1 MFMWRQPF
9 RFLYTIL
16 WLVFSKGKVGAR
28 DAVVTVAES
37 INCVVFLPLWES
49 YSDWTNGP
57 FHAMHY
63 RMIGF
68 SQPSSYCG
76 SFFCKLCLVACKPS
90 ITIYL
95 VTNRTTGKRCCQS
108 SPYGGCCIEYW
119 EWQFSFHSTT
129 NKTHTPVSFLKV
141 PNWASYLLYQDIHIK
156 WKTNKNNQ
164 KTMYELSNEWKFRN
178 SMMEKNPE
186 CPYDIKSSKYS
197 ESNLILYFCL
207 LNITTFYGHRY
218 TYNNMQS
225 VIYINYKT

>member
-90 ITIYL
+90 ITINL

-141 PNWASYLLYQDIHIK
+141 PI
-156 WKTNKNNQ
+156 
-164 KTMYELSNEWKFRN
+164 E
-178 SMMEKNPE
+178 P
-186 CPYDIKSSKYS
+186 
-197 ESNLILYFCL
+197 
-207 LNITTFYGHRY
+207 
-218 TYNNMQS
+218 
-225 VIYINYKT
+225 VIYCIRIFTLNGRQIKITRRQCINYRMSGNSEILGWKKIQSALMTLSPQNTVKVI

>member
-1 MFMWRQPF
+1 MLMWREPF

-141 PNWASYLLYQDIHIK
+141 PI
-156 WKTNKNNQ
+156 
-164 KTMYELSNEWKFRN
+164 E
-178 SMMEKNPE
+178 P
-186 CPYDIKSSKYS
+186 
-197 ESNLILYFCL
+197 
-207 LNITTFYGHRY
+207 
-218 TYNNMQS
+218 
-225 VIYINYKT
+225 VIYCIRIFTLNGRQIKITRRQCMNYRMSGNSEILGWKKIQSALMTLSPQNTVKVI

>member
-1 MFMWRQPF
+1 MLMWRQPF

-95 VTNRTTGKRCCQS
+95 VTNRTTGKMCCQS

-129 NKTHTPVSFLKV
+129 NKTHTPVIFLKV
-141 PNWASYLLYQDIHIK
+141 PI
-156 WKTNKNNQ
+156 
-164 KTMYELSNEWKFRN
+164 E
-178 SMMEKNPE
+178 P
-186 CPYDIKSSKYS
+186 
-197 ESNLILYFCL
+197 
-207 LNITTFYGHRY
+207 
-218 TYNNMQS
+218 
-225 VIYINYKT
+225 VIYCIRIFTLNGRQIKITRRQCMNYRMSGNSEILGWKKIQSALMTLSPQNTVKVI

>member
-95 VTNRTTGKRCCQS
+95 VTNRTTGKMCCQS

-129 NKTHTPVSFLKV
+129 NKTHTPVIFLKV
-141 PNWASYLLYQDIHIK
+141 PI
-156 WKTNKNNQ
+156 
-164 KTMYELSNEWKFRN
+164 E
-178 SMMEKNPE
+178 P
-186 CPYDIKSSKYS
+186 
-197 ESNLILYFCL
+197 
-207 LNITTFYGHRY
+207 
-218 TYNNMQS
+218 
-225 VIYINYKT
+225 VIYCIRIFTLNGRQIKITRRQCINYRMSGNSEILGWKKIQSALMTLSPQNTVKVI

>member
-16 WLVFSKGKVGAR
+16 WLVFSKGKVGVR

-95 VTNRTTGKRCCQS
+95 VTNRTTGKMCCQS

-129 NKTHTPVSFLKV
+129 NKTHTPVIFLKV
-141 PNWASYLLYQDIHIK
+141 PI
-156 WKTNKNNQ
+156 
-164 KTMYELSNEWKFRN
+164 E
-178 SMMEKNPE
+178 P
-186 CPYDIKSSKYS
+186 
-197 ESNLILYFCL
+197 
-207 LNITTFYGHRY
+207 
-218 TYNNMQS
+218 
-225 VIYINYKT
+225 VIYCIRIFTLNGRQIKITRRQCINYRMSGNSEILGWKKIQSALMTLSPQNTVKVI

>member
-1 MFMWRQPF
+1 MWRQPF

-141 PNWASYLLYQDIHIK
+141 PI
-156 WKTNKNNQ
+156 
-164 KTMYELSNEWKFRN
+164 E
-178 SMMEKNPE
+178 P
-186 CPYDIKSSKYS
+186 
-197 ESNLILYFCL
+197 
-207 LNITTFYGHRY
+207 
-218 TYNNMQS
+218 
-225 VIYINYKT
+225 VIYCIRIFTLNGRQIKITRRQCINYRMSGNSEILGWKKIQSALMTLSPQNTVKVI

>member
-1 MFMWRQPF
+1 MLMWREPF

-129 NKTHTPVSFLKV
+129 NKTHTAVSFLKV
-141 PNWASYLLYQDIHIK
+141 PI
-156 WKTNKNNQ
+156 
-164 KTMYELSNEWKFRN
+164 E
-178 SMMEKNPE
+178 P
-186 CPYDIKSSKYS
+186 
-197 ESNLILYFCL
+197 
-207 LNITTFYGHRY
+207 
-218 TYNNMQS
+218 
-225 VIYINYKT
+225 VIYCIRIFTLNGRQIKITRRQCINYRMSGNSEILGWKKIQSALMTLSPQNTVKVI

>member
-1 MFMWRQPF
+1 MLMWREPF

-68 SQPSSYCG
+68 SQPSFYCG

-95 VTNRTTGKRCCQS
+95 VTNRTTGKMCCQS

-129 NKTHTPVSFLKV
+129 YKTHTPVSFLKV
-141 PNWASYLLYQDIHIK
+141 PI
-156 WKTNKNNQ
+156 
-164 KTMYELSNEWKFRN
+164 E
-178 SMMEKNPE
+178 P
-186 CPYDIKSSKYS
+186 
-197 ESNLILYFCL
+197 
-207 LNITTFYGHRY
+207 
-218 TYNNMQS
+218 
-225 VIYINYKT
+225 VIYCIRIFTLNGRQIKITRRQCINYRMSGNSEILGWKKIQSALMTLSPQNTVKVI

>member
-16 WLVFSKGKVGAR
+16 WLVFSKVKVGAR
-28 DAVVTVAES
+28 DTVVTVAES

-90 ITIYL
+90 ISINL

-141 PNWASYLLYQDIHIK
+141 PI
-156 WKTNKNNQ
+156 
-164 KTMYELSNEWKFRN
+164 E
-178 SMMEKNPE
+178 P
-186 CPYDIKSSKYS
+186 
-197 ESNLILYFCL
+197 
-207 LNITTFYGHRY
+207 
-218 TYNNMQS
+218 
-225 VIYINYKT
+225 VIYCIRIFTLNGRQIKITRRQCINYRMSGNSEILGWKKIQSALMTLSPQNTVKVI

>member
-1 MFMWRQPF
+1 MLMWRQPF

-95 VTNRTTGKRCCQS
+95 VTNRTTGKMCCQS

-141 PNWASYLLYQDIHIK
+141 PI
-156 WKTNKNNQ
+156 
-164 KTMYELSNEWKFRN
+164 E
-178 SMMEKNPE
+178 P
-186 CPYDIKSSKYS
+186 
-197 ESNLILYFCL
+197 
-207 LNITTFYGHRY
+207 
-218 TYNNMQS
+218 
-225 VIYINYKT
+225 VIYCIRIFTLNGRQIKITRR

>member
-95 VTNRTTGKRCCQS
+95 VTNRTTGKMCCQS

-129 NKTHTPVSFLKV
+129 NKTHTPVSFLNV
-141 PNWASYLLYQDIHIK
+141 PI
-156 WKTNKNNQ
+156 
-164 KTMYELSNEWKFRN
+164 E
-178 SMMEKNPE
+178 P
-186 CPYDIKSSKYS
+186 
-197 ESNLILYFCL
+197 
-207 LNITTFYGHRY
+207 
-218 TYNNMQS
+218 
-225 VIYINYKT
+225 VIYCIRIFTLNGRQIKITRRQCINYRMSGNSEILGWKKIQSALMTLSPQNTVKVI

>member
-1 MFMWRQPF
+1 MWRQPF

-129 NKTHTPVSFLKV
+129 NKTHTPVIFLKV
-141 PNWASYLLYQDIHIK
+141 PI
-156 WKTNKNNQ
+156 
-164 KTMYELSNEWKFRN
+164 E
-178 SMMEKNPE
+178 P
-186 CPYDIKSSKYS
+186 
-197 ESNLILYFCL
+197 
-207 LNITTFYGHRY
+207 
-218 TYNNMQS
+218 
-225 VIYINYKT
+225 VIYCIRIFTLNGRQIKITRRQCINYRMSGNSEILGWKKIQSALMTLSPQNTVKVI

>member
-95 VTNRTTGKRCCQS
+95 VTNRTTGKMCCQS

-141 PNWASYLLYQDIHIK
+141 PI
-156 WKTNKNNQ
+156 
-164 KTMYELSNEWKFRN
+164 E
-178 SMMEKNPE
+178 P
-186 CPYDIKSSKYS
+186 
-197 ESNLILYFCL
+197 
-207 LNITTFYGHRY
+207 
-218 TYNNMQS
+218 
-225 VIYINYKT
+225 VIYCIRIFTLNGRQIKITRRQCINYRMSGNSEILGWKKIQSALMTLSPQNTVKVI

>member
-1 MFMWRQPF
+1 MLMWRQPF

-49 YSDWTNGP
+49 YSDWTNRP

-129 NKTHTPVSFLKV
+129 NKTHTPVIFLKV
-141 PNWASYLLYQDIHIK
+141 PI
-156 WKTNKNNQ
+156 
-164 KTMYELSNEWKFRN
+164 E
-178 SMMEKNPE
+178 P
-186 CPYDIKSSKYS
+186 
-197 ESNLILYFCL
+197 
-207 LNITTFYGHRY
+207 
-218 TYNNMQS
+218 
-225 VIYINYKT
+225 VIYCIRIFTLNGRQIKITRRQCINYRMSGNSEILGWKKIQSALMTLSPQNTVKVI

>member
-1 MFMWRQPF
+1 MLMWREPF

-95 VTNRTTGKRCCQS
+95 VTNRTTGKMCCQS

-141 PNWASYLLYQDIHIK
+141 PI
-156 WKTNKNNQ
+156 
-164 KTMYELSNEWKFRN
+164 E
-178 SMMEKNPE
+178 P
-186 CPYDIKSSKYS
+186 
-197 ESNLILYFCL
+197 
-207 LNITTFYGHRY
+207 
-218 TYNNMQS
+218 
-225 VIYINYKT
+225 VIYCIRIFTLNGRQIKITRRQCINYRMSGNSEILGWKKIQSALMTLSPQNTVKVI

>member
-1 MFMWRQPF
+1 MLMWREPF

-68 SQPSSYCG
+68 SQPSFYCG

-90 ITIYL
+90 ITINL
-95 VTNRTTGKRCCQS
+95 VTNRTTGKMCCQS

-141 PNWASYLLYQDIHIK
+141 PI
-156 WKTNKNNQ
+156 
-164 KTMYELSNEWKFRN
+164 E
-178 SMMEKNPE
+178 P
-186 CPYDIKSSKYS
+186 
-197 ESNLILYFCL
+197 
-207 LNITTFYGHRY
+207 
-218 TYNNMQS
+218 
-225 VIYINYKT
+225 VIYCIRIFTLNGRQIKITRRQCINYRMSGNSEILGWKKIQSALMTLSPQNTVKVI

>member
-1 MFMWRQPF
+1 MLMWREPF

-90 ITIYL
+90 ITINL

-129 NKTHTPVSFLKV
+129 NKTHTPVIFLKV
-141 PNWASYLLYQDIHIK
+141 PI
-156 WKTNKNNQ
+156 
-164 KTMYELSNEWKFRN
+164 E
-178 SMMEKNPE
+178 P
-186 CPYDIKSSKYS
+186 
-197 ESNLILYFCL
+197 
-207 LNITTFYGHRY
+207 
-218 TYNNMQS
+218 
-225 VIYINYKT
+225 VIYCIRIFTLNGRQIKITRRQCMNYRMSGNSEILGWKKIQSALMTLSPQNTVKVI

>member
-1 MFMWRQPF
+1 MLMWREPF

-16 WLVFSKGKVGAR
+16 WLVFYKGKVGAR

-95 VTNRTTGKRCCQS
+95 VTNRTTGKMCCQS

-129 NKTHTPVSFLKV
+129 NKTHTPVIFLKV
-141 PNWASYLLYQDIHIK
+141 PI
-156 WKTNKNNQ
+156 
-164 KTMYELSNEWKFRN
+164 E
-178 SMMEKNPE
+178 P
-186 CPYDIKSSKYS
+186 
-197 ESNLILYFCL
+197 
-207 LNITTFYGHRY
+207 
-218 TYNNMQS
+218 
-225 VIYINYKT
+225 VIYCIRIFTLNGRQIKITRRQCINYRMSGNSEILWWKKIQSALMTLSPQNTVKVI

>member
-129 NKTHTPVSFLKV
+129 NKTHTAVSFLKV
-141 PNWASYLLYQDIHIK
+141 PI
-156 WKTNKNNQ
+156 
-164 KTMYELSNEWKFRN
+164 E
-178 SMMEKNPE
+178 P
-186 CPYDIKSSKYS
+186 
-197 ESNLILYFCL
+197 
-207 LNITTFYGHRY
+207 
-218 TYNNMQS
+218 
-225 VIYINYKT
+225 VIYCIRIFTLNGRQIKITRRQCINYRMSGNSEILGWKKIQSALMTLSPQNTVKVI

>member
-1 MFMWRQPF
+1 MLMWRQPF

-95 VTNRTTGKRCCQS
+95 VTNRTTGKMCCQS

-129 NKTHTPVSFLKV
+129 NKTHTPVIFLKV
-141 PNWASYLLYQDIHIK
+141 PI
-156 WKTNKNNQ
+156 
-164 KTMYELSNEWKFRN
+164 E
-178 SMMEKNPE
+178 P
-186 CPYDIKSSKYS
+186 
-197 ESNLILYFCL
+197 
-207 LNITTFYGHRY
+207 
-218 TYNNMQS
+218 
-225 VIYINYKT
+225 VIYCIRIFTLNGRQIKITRRQCINYRMSGNSEILWWKKIQSALMTLSPQNTVKVI

>member
-1 MFMWRQPF
+1 MLMWREPF

-57 FHAMHY
+57 FRAMHY

-95 VTNRTTGKRCCQS
+95 VTNRTTGKMCCQS

-129 NKTHTPVSFLKV
+129 NKTHTPVIFLKV
-141 PNWASYLLYQDIHIK
+141 PI
-156 WKTNKNNQ
+156 
-164 KTMYELSNEWKFRN
+164 E
-178 SMMEKNPE
+178 P
-186 CPYDIKSSKYS
+186 
-197 ESNLILYFCL
+197 
-207 LNITTFYGHRY
+207 
-218 TYNNMQS
+218 
-225 VIYINYKT
+225 VIYCIRIFTLNGRQIKITRRQCMNYRMSGNSEILWWKKIQSALMTLSPQNTVKVI

>member
-1 MFMWRQPF
+1 MWRQAF

-141 PNWASYLLYQDIHIK
+141 PI
-156 WKTNKNNQ
+156 
-164 KTMYELSNEWKFRN
+164 E
-178 SMMEKNPE
+178 P
-186 CPYDIKSSKYS
+186 
-197 ESNLILYFCL
+197 
-207 LNITTFYGHRY
+207 
-218 TYNNMQS
+218 
-225 VIYINYKT
+225 VIYCIRIFTLNGRQIKITRRQCINYRMSGNSEILGWKKIQSALMTLSPQNTVKVI

>member
-129 NKTHTPVSFLKV
+129 NKTHTPVIFLKV
-141 PNWASYLLYQDIHIK
+141 PI
-156 WKTNKNNQ
+156 
-164 KTMYELSNEWKFRN
+164 E
-178 SMMEKNPE
+178 P
-186 CPYDIKSSKYS
+186 
-197 ESNLILYFCL
+197 
-207 LNITTFYGHRY
+207 
-218 TYNNMQS
+218 
-225 VIYINYKT
+225 VIYCIRIFTLNGRQIKITRRQCINYRMSGNSEILGWKKIQSALMTLSPQNTVKVI

>member
-1 MFMWRQPF
+1 MLMWRQPF

-129 NKTHTPVSFLKV
+129 NKTHTPVIFLKV
-141 PNWASYLLYQDIHIK
+141 PI
-156 WKTNKNNQ
+156 
-164 KTMYELSNEWKFRN
+164 E
-178 SMMEKNPE
+178 P
-186 CPYDIKSSKYS
+186 
-197 ESNLILYFCL
+197 
-207 LNITTFYGHRY
+207 
-218 TYNNMQS
+218 
-225 VIYINYKT
+225 VIYCIRIFTLNGRQIKITRRQCMNYRMSGNSEILGWKKIQSALMTLSPQNTVKVI

>member
-1 MFMWRQPF
+1 MLMWREPF

-141 PNWASYLLYQDIHIK
+141 PI
-156 WKTNKNNQ
+156 
-164 KTMYELSNEWKFRN
+164 E
-178 SMMEKNPE
+178 P
-186 CPYDIKSSKYS
+186 
-197 ESNLILYFCL
+197 
-207 LNITTFYGHRY
+207 
-218 TYNNMQS
+218 
-225 VIYINYKT
+225 VIYCIRIFTLNGRQIKITRRQCINYRMSGNSEILGWKKIQSALMTLSPQNTVKVI

>member
-1 MFMWRQPF
+1 MLMWRQPF

-90 ITIYL
+90 ITINL

-129 NKTHTPVSFLKV
+129 NKTHTPVIFLKV
-141 PNWASYLLYQDIHIK
+141 PI
-156 WKTNKNNQ
+156 
-164 KTMYELSNEWKFRN
+164 E
-178 SMMEKNPE
+178 P
-186 CPYDIKSSKYS
+186 
-197 ESNLILYFCL
+197 
-207 LNITTFYGHRY
+207 
-218 TYNNMQS
+218 
-225 VIYINYKT
+225 VIYCIRIFTLNGRQIKITRRQCMNYRMSGNSEILGWKKIQSALMTLSPQNTVKVI

>member
-129 NKTHTPVSFLKV
+129 NKTHTPVIFLKV
-141 PNWASYLLYQDIHIK
+141 PI
-156 WKTNKNNQ
+156 
-164 KTMYELSNEWKFRN
+164 E
-178 SMMEKNPE
+178 P
-186 CPYDIKSSKYS
+186 
-197 ESNLILYFCL
+197 
-207 LNITTFYGHRY
+207 
-218 TYNNMQS
+218 
-225 VIYINYKT
+225 VIYCIRIFTLNGRQIKITRRQCINYRMSGNSEILGWKKIQSALMTLSPQNTVKVIEYSIFVCLT

>member
-1 MFMWRQPF
+1 MLMWREPF

-141 PNWASYLLYQDIHIK
+141 PI
-156 WKTNKNNQ
+156 
-164 KTMYELSNEWKFRN
+164 E
-178 SMMEKNPE
+178 P
-186 CPYDIKSSKYS
+186 
-197 ESNLILYFCL
+197 
-207 LNITTFYGHRY
+207 
-218 TYNNMQS
+218 
-225 VIYINYKT
+225 VIYCIRIFTLNGRQIKITRRQCINYRMSGNSEILGWKKIQSALMTLSPQNTVKVIEYSIFVCLT

>member
-129 NKTHTPVSFLKV
+129 YKTHTPVSFLKV
-141 PNWASYLLYQDIHIK
+141 PI
-156 WKTNKNNQ
+156 
-164 KTMYELSNEWKFRN
+164 E
-178 SMMEKNPE
+178 P
-186 CPYDIKSSKYS
+186 
-197 ESNLILYFCL
+197 
-207 LNITTFYGHRY
+207 
-218 TYNNMQS
+218 
-225 VIYINYKT
+225 VIYCIRIFTLNGRQIKITRRQCINYRMSGNSEILGWKKIQSALMTLSPQNTVKVI

>member
-1 MFMWRQPF
+1 MLMWREPF

-95 VTNRTTGKRCCQS
+95 VTNRTTGKMCCQS

-129 NKTHTPVSFLKV
+129 NKTHTPVIFLKV
-141 PNWASYLLYQDIHIK
+141 PI
-156 WKTNKNNQ
+156 
-164 KTMYELSNEWKFRN
+164 E
-178 SMMEKNPE
+178 P
-186 CPYDIKSSKYS
+186 
-197 ESNLILYFCL
+197 
-207 LNITTFYGHRY
+207 
-218 TYNNMQS
+218 
-225 VIYINYKT
+225 VIYCIRIFTLNGRQIKITRRQCMNYRMSGNSEILWWKKIQSALMTLSPQNTVKVI

>member
-1 MFMWRQPF
+1 MLMWRQPF

-141 PNWASYLLYQDIHIK
+141 PI
-156 WKTNKNNQ
+156 
-164 KTMYELSNEWKFRN
+164 E
-178 SMMEKNPE
+178 P
-186 CPYDIKSSKYS
+186 
-197 ESNLILYFCL
+197 
-207 LNITTFYGHRY
+207 
-218 TYNNMQS
+218 
-225 VIYINYKT
+225 VIYCIRIFTLNGRQIKITRRQCINYRMSGNSEILGWKKIQSALMTWSPQNPVKVI

>member
-1 MFMWRQPF
+1 MLMWREPF

-141 PNWASYLLYQDIHIK
+141 PI
-156 WKTNKNNQ
+156 
-164 KTMYELSNEWKFRN
+164 E
-178 SMMEKNPE
+178 P
-186 CPYDIKSSKYS
+186 
-197 ESNLILYFCL
+197 
-207 LNITTFYGHRY
+207 
-218 TYNNMQS
+218 
-225 VIYINYKT
+225 VIYCIRIFTLNGRQIKITRRQCMIYRMSGNSEILGWKKIQSALMTLSPQNTVKVI

>member
-95 VTNRTTGKRCCQS
+95 VTNRTTGKMCCQS

-129 NKTHTPVSFLKV
+129 NKTHTPVIFLKV
-141 PNWASYLLYQDIHIK
+141 PI
-156 WKTNKNNQ
+156 
-164 KTMYELSNEWKFRN
+164 E
-178 SMMEKNPE
+178 P
-186 CPYDIKSSKYS
+186 
-197 ESNLILYFCL
+197 
-207 LNITTFYGHRY
+207 
-218 TYNNMQS
+218 
-225 VIYINYKT
+225 VIYCIRIFTLNGRQIKITRRQCMNYRMSGNSEILGWKKIQSALMTLSPQNTVKVI

>member
-141 PNWASYLLYQDIHIK
+141 PI
-156 WKTNKNNQ
+156 
-164 KTMYELSNEWKFRN
+164 E
-178 SMMEKNPE
+178 P
-186 CPYDIKSSKYS
+186 
-197 ESNLILYFCL
+197 
-207 LNITTFYGHRY
+207 
-218 TYNNMQS
+218 
-225 VIYINYKT
+225 VIYCIRIFTLNGRQIKITRRQCINYRMSGNSEILGWKKIQSALMTLSPQNTVKVIEYSIFVCLT

>member
-1 MFMWRQPF
+1 MLMWREPF

-141 PNWASYLLYQDIHIK
+141 PI
-156 WKTNKNNQ
+156 
-164 KTMYELSNEWKFRN
+164 E
-178 SMMEKNPE
+178 P
-186 CPYDIKSSKYS
+186 
-197 ESNLILYFCL
+197 
-207 LNITTFYGHRY
+207 
-218 TYNNMQS
+218 
-225 VIYINYKT
+225 VIYCIRIFTLNGRQIKITRRQCMIYRMSGNSEILWWKKIQSALMTLSPQNTVKVI

>member
-1 MFMWRQPF
+1 MLMWREPF

-68 SQPSSYCG
+68 SQPSFYCG

-90 ITIYL
+90 ITINL

-129 NKTHTPVSFLKV
+129 NKTHTPVIFLKV
-141 PNWASYLLYQDIHIK
+141 PI
-156 WKTNKNNQ
+156 
-164 KTMYELSNEWKFRN
+164 E
-178 SMMEKNPE
+178 P
-186 CPYDIKSSKYS
+186 
-197 ESNLILYFCL
+197 
-207 LNITTFYGHRY
+207 
-218 TYNNMQS
+218 
-225 VIYINYKT
+225 VIYCIRIFTLNGSQIKITRRQCINYRMSGNSEIIWCKKIQSALMTLSPQNTVKVI

>member
-119 EWQFSFHSTT
+119 EWHKVLQRFTFSAHFLFGTKAVLWPWAMSSR
-129 NKTHTPVSFLKV
+129 VQWSFTYCKG
-141 PNWASYLLYQDIHIK
+141 SKQ
-156 WKTNKNNQ
+156 
-164 KTMYELSNEWKFRN
+164 ELFI
-178 SMMEKNPE
+178 
-186 CPYDIKSSKYS
+186 C
-197 ESNLILYFCL
+197 
-207 LNITTFYGHRY
+207 
-218 TYNNMQS
+218 
-225 VIYINYKT
+225 

>member
-129 NKTHTPVSFLKV
+129 NKTRTAVSFLKV
-141 PNWASYLLYQDIHIK
+141 PI
-156 WKTNKNNQ
+156 
-164 KTMYELSNEWKFRN
+164 E
-178 SMMEKNPE
+178 P
-186 CPYDIKSSKYS
+186 
-197 ESNLILYFCL
+197 
-207 LNITTFYGHRY
+207 
-218 TYNNMQS
+218 
-225 VIYINYKT
+225 VIYCIRIFTLNGRQIKITRRQCMNYRMSGNSEILWWKKIQSALMTLSPQNTVKVI

>member
-1 MFMWRQPF
+1 MWRQAF

-16 WLVFSKGKVGAR
+16 WLVFSKGKVGTR

-95 VTNRTTGKRCCQS
+95 VTNRTTGKMCCQS

-129 NKTHTPVSFLKV
+129 NKTHTPVIFLKV
-141 PNWASYLLYQDIHIK
+141 PI
-156 WKTNKNNQ
+156 
-164 KTMYELSNEWKFRN
+164 E
-178 SMMEKNPE
+178 P
-186 CPYDIKSSKYS
+186 
-197 ESNLILYFCL
+197 
-207 LNITTFYGHRY
+207 
-218 TYNNMQS
+218 
-225 VIYINYKT
+225 VIYCIRIFTLNGRQIKITRRQCMNYRMSGNSEILWWKKIQSALMTLSPQNTVKVI